1 MSAKWRISAMF
12 VLCLSAIAQGDEPR
26 VDAPGRSTRDF
37 MQQAIEQL
45 GAAGR
50 LEAKATGND
59 AAGQANRRTPDEAE
73 ELSRQIAELQKQL
86 DQLREL
92 TGRPNQIEFR
102 FRVLEIPAKVAAE
115 LSKLGT
121 RPLTGPGFVSC
132 SLCKDTAELNKQI
145 READGVKS
153 ICDTSTVVPAGRQ
166 ASFHT
171 GGGEFPIP
179 IPQPGGNT
187 TIQWRKFGNRC
198 ELVASH
204 RDANRLRLKFQ
215 VESSQQNLEHAVVV
229 AGFTVPSLTTR
240 RSEME
245 VELNLGET
253 IIVAMQSTNP
263 DQSKAEAD
271 AAAPPGESCVTL
283 FTLTPSP
290 VKNR

>member
-12 VLCLSAIAQGDEPR
+12 MLCLSAVASGDEPR
-26 VDAPGRSTRDF
+26 ADAPGRSTRDF
-37 MQQAIEQL
+37 IQQATEQL
-45 GAAGR
+45 GAANQ
-50 LEAKATGND
+50 LEERATRNG
-59 AAGQANRRTPDEAE
+59 AAGQANRRTSEEAK

-86 DQLREL
+86 DRLREL

-121 RPLTGPGFVSC
+121 QPLTDPGIVR

-153 ICDTSTVVPAGRQ
+153 ICDTSVVAPAGRPVR
-166 ASFHT
+166 FHS
-171 GGGEFPIP
+171 GGGEFPVP
-179 IPQPGGNT
+179 VPQQGDNM
-187 TIQWRKFGNRC
+187 TIQWHKFGNRC

-204 RDANRLRLKFQ
+204 LDANRLRLEFQ
-215 VESSQQNLEHAVVV
+215 AESSQRNLENAVVT
-229 AGFTVPSLTTR
+229 GGLTVPGLTTR
-240 RSEME
+240 RVEME

-253 IIVAMQSTNP
+253 IVVALQSTNP
-263 DQSKAEAD
+263 DKLKAKAN
-271 AAAPPGESCVTL
+271 AAPPGEPGATL

>member
-12 VLCLSAIAQGDEPR
+12 VLCLSAVASGDEPR
-26 VDAPGRSTRDF
+26 PDAPGRSTRDF
-37 MQQAIEQL
+37 IQQAIEQL
-45 GAAGR
+45 GAASQLEERATGIGAGGQVNLR
-50 LEAKATGND
+50 TPEEAK
-59 AAGQANRRTPDEAE
+59 

-121 RPLTGPGFVSC
+121 QPLTDHGIVS

-153 ICDTSTVVPAGRQ
+153 ICDTSIVAPCGRP

-171 GGGEFPIP
+171 GGEFPVP
-179 IPQPGGNT
+179 VPQQGDNT
-187 TIQWRKFGNRC
+187 TIQWKKFGNRC
-198 ELVASH
+198 EFVASH
-204 RDANRLRLKFQ
+204 LDANRLRLEFQ
-215 VESSQQNLEHAVVV
+215 AESSQRNLEYAVVTT
-229 AGFTVPSLTTR
+229 GFTVPGLTTR
-240 RSEME
+240 RVEKQ

-253 IIVAMQSTNP
+253 IVVALHSTDP
-263 DQSKAEAD
+263 GKSKTKVD
-271 AAAPPGESCVTL
+271 AAAPPGEPCVTL